1 MELNASFWMIIVG
14 VLLIVAVLLDGY
26 RRMRSAQN
34 DNLRIKV
41 KKESVEGDDDFNPE
55 LPIGQARVVGS
66 ASAEKPLE
74 ELDPLFDEIPDRSA
88 TDSSTGGYA
97 QPSISGKP
105 AMPISSR
112 KPATPTYDKAFEKK
126 YLDDAILQDSPLL
139 HEPELPKRQPI
150 TASRDDELSAEEV
163 AYVRNQKPDSAAS
176 DSAPS
181 KAKSEG
187 GAKTSGKGGEV
198 AGPQEI
204 VVLHVMAGSE
214 EGFGGR
220 DLLQVLLAC
229 DVRFGSMNIFHRY
242 EKEGGEGQPQFSVV
256 NSVNPG
262 TFDLDDIENF
272 STPGISFFMQ
282 LPGPSDSMVAFD
294 CMVETARALV
304 KNLGGS
310 MQDETHSAATNQTLQ
325 HYRQRI
331 RDFTRKQMTLV

>member
-26 RRMRSAQN
+26 RRMRSAQS

-41 KKESVEGDDDFNPE
+41 KKEKAVELDDDFNPE
-55 LPIGQARVVGS
+55 LPSGHARVVGGGS
-66 ASAEKPLE
+66 ERPLE
-74 ELDPLFDEIPDRSA
+74 ELDPLFDTIPEKGMAEGD
-88 TDSSTGGYA
+88 GYA
-97 QPSISGKP
+97 QPTAEDEGEEAPRP
-105 AMPISSR
+105 AR
-112 KPATPTYDKAFEKK
+112 KPAIPK
-126 YLDDAILQDSPLL
+126 YEQHLDDIVLRDSPLL
-139 HEPELPKRQPI
+139 HEPELPKRKPI
-150 TASRDDELSAEEV
+150 TASRDDELASEEV
-163 AYVRNQKPDSAAS
+163 AYVRNQETRAAES
-176 DSAPS
+176 EQLKAAAKQAES
-181 KAKSEG
+181 KASTKS
-187 GAKTSGKGGEV
+187 SQSNSNQGKGS
-198 AGPQEI
+198 APQEI
-204 VVLHVMAGSE
+204 VVLHVMAGSDA
-214 EGFGGR
+214 GFGGR

-242 EKEGGEGQPQFSVV
+242 EQEGGEGQPQFSVV

-282 LPGPSDSMVAFD
+282 LPGPSDPMVAYD

-310 MQDETHSAATNQTLQ
+310 LQDETHSVATNQTLQ